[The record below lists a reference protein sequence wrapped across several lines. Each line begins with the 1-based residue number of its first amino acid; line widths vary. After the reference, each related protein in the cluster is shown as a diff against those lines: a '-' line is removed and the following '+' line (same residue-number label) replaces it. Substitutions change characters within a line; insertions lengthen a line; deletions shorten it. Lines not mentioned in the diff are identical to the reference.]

1 MWFEDMAMASSV
13 CQPDDADD
21 HLDDEEEDDEQRT
34 MATCASSELDDDSDA
49 EEWLAEEG
57 GTFRRLNA
65 HLDEP
70 RRKMMD
76 AAFEMQS
83 LQVGRPAHLGDN
95 CILHRMGSPL
105 SSPHGS
111 PSLEGE
117 KSSFSRT
124 KKVRRHEDDAT
135 HGDEEDPAV
144 HRRARYNVRPS
155 AEMGPSPCWYMSSRS
170 RPRGEDRPET
180 QTDPLLPSPY
190 IEDPGSADGAHETL
204 RRRSH

>member
-1 MWFEDMAMASSV
+1 
-13 CQPDDADD
+13 
-21 HLDDEEEDDEQRT
+21 

-95 CILHRMGSPL
+95 CILHRMGSPF

-117 KSSFSRT
+117 KSSFLGPKRYAVMKMMLRT
-124 KKVRRHEDDAT
+124 EMKKIQQSTGEPGIMLGLLLRWARHLAGIC
-135 HGDEEDPAV
+135 H
-144 HRRARYNVRPS
+144 
-155 AEMGPSPCWYMSSRS
+155 RS

-180 QTDPLLPSPY
+180 QTDPPYPSPY